1 MHKDGP
7 DGKKYS
13 KNLSG
18 DVYNSTIVFRM
29 IAEVMEMREEE
40 KKQSSR
46 GFKRFLKKSWLV
58 PAVYIASAAIIL
70 TGVLWY
76 QMSGDSAE
84 KYNYNKSTENAK
96 KKFNEPALEVNK
108 SLENFAMPV
117 ANMEKAV
124 IQKKFY
130 ENSAD
135 PKEQQEALVVYQN
148 TYAPNTGLNIAMK
161 DGSGFDVV
169 ASLSGT
175 VTKVE
180 EDSFLGNQI
189 EIQHDKG
196 IVTRYLSVK
205 DIKVK
210 VGEQVDKGQVLAAA
224 GQSQVNQK
232 GGTHVHFEIRK
243 DNVAVN
249 PANYFDKPLSSLQN
263 SQTDE
268 PSKKKKAAEGEDKG
282 NTPVDE
288 EDADSTGDGLHAP
301 SGDSTDKSGDKK
313 SS

>member
-1 MHKDGP
+1 
-7 DGKKYS
+7 
-13 KNLSG
+13 
-18 DVYNSTIVFRM
+18 
-29 IAEVMEMREEE
+29 MREEE

-46 GFKRFLKKSWLV
+46 GFKRFLKKSWVV

-84 KYNYNKSTENAK
+84 KYNYKTTENAK

-117 ANMEKAV
+117 ANKENAV

-130 ENSAD
+130 DNSAD
-135 PKEQQEALVVYQN
+135 PKEQQEALVVHNNIYV
-148 TYAPNTGLNIAMK
+148 PNTGLNLAMK
-161 DGSGFDVV
+161 DGSGFDVT

-175 VTKVE
+175 VTRVE
-180 EDSFLGNQI
+180 EDSLLGNVI

-196 IVTRYLSVK
+196 IVTQYQSVK

-243 DNVAVN
+243 DGVAVN
-249 PANYFDKPLSSLQN
+249 PADYFDKPLSSLQN
-263 SQTDE
+263 SETAD
-268 PSKKKKAAEGEDKG
+268 PSKKKEAAEGEG
-282 NTPVDE
+282 ESNAPVDE
-288 EDADSTGDGLHAP
+288 EDAESAEDELNEP
-301 SGDSTDKSGDKK
+301 SGDSSDKSGDKK

>member
-1 MHKDGP
+1 
-7 DGKKYS
+7 
-13 KNLSG
+13 
-18 DVYNSTIVFRM
+18 
-29 IAEVMEMREEE
+29 MREEE

-46 GFKRFLKKSWLV
+46 GFKRFLKKSWVV

-84 KYNYNKSTENAK
+84 KYNYKTTENAK

-117 ANMEKAV
+117 VNKENAV

-135 PKEQQEALVVYQN
+135 PKEQQEALVVYNN
-148 TYAPNTGLNIAMK
+148 TYVPNTGLNIAMK
-161 DGSGFDVV
+161 DGSDFDVV

-175 VTKVE
+175 VTRVE
-180 EDSFLGNQI
+180 EDSLLGNVI

-196 IVTRYLSVK
+196 IVTQYQSVK

-210 VGEQVDKGQVLAAA
+210 AGDQVEKGQVLAGA

-243 DNVAVN
+243 DGVAVN

-263 SQTDE
+263 SKTDE
-268 PSKKKKAAEGEDKG
+268 PSKKKESVEGEDKG

-288 EDADSTGDGLHAP
+288 EDADSAEDGLHEP